1 MGKKK
6 AKLIFKHNYFEI
18 VEEGDYV
25 LCAISGKEIQLQNL
39 NYWNVDL
46 QEAYFSSKEANERY
60 KGTKKIIFTSIYYAS
75 RSIDLDF

>member
-6 AKLIFKHNYFEI
+6 AKLNYKHNYFEI

-46 QEAYFSSKEANERY
+46 QEAYFSPAEVDKRI
-60 KGTKKIIFTSIYYAS
+60 KI
-75 RSIDLDF
+75 LKNK

>member
-6 AKLIFKHNYFEI
+6 AKLNYKHNYFEI

-46 QEAYFSSKEANERY
+46 QEAYFSPIEVKKS
-60 KGTKKIIFTSIYYAS
+60 TKLK
-75 RSIDLDF
+75 